1 MKIRNKKLV
10 NGVIAAFMVVLM
22 TGAAFAFVS
31 QGPLNFGGAAGVDS
45 ALALAITGSNHYG
58 IGVDAELDLTV
69 PVVAANGSGYRNA
82 AMTVD
87 FDGIG
92 QSATYNFTVTNIG
105 TLTAEI
111 APISL
116 EFVPNSSQLLVWTQ
130 QGALETEGAILAP
143 GEYVNFSF
151 SVAFDAASV
160 NNWYYSAVSGV
171 SFVLNYGLVGSY
183 VPEPGPQPPTLSGH
197 MLYFWE
203 GLEVGNAITLQHFG
217 LTHNGFVHPT
227 FPDGV
232 GGHPLNHGFNITV
245 GWQMPIDGEGY
256 YYRAGERRMTL
267 HSNRLAIVYNYEILI
282 VFGTCPE
289 TGENAV
295 TSVQFAVAP
304 TAWTYPFGA
313 AFNFPNTLVFEP
325 FYYDLVF
332 APNRAFIP
340 TNAHF
345 VMTP

>member
-151 SVAFDAASV
+151 SVAFDAAGV

-183 VPEPGPQPPTLSGH
+183 VPEPTTSLVTGIAFQLETVNQGNVFFRNWTDYGTRGWARLTNTSSNYTGDQNQWHRGTQDGRPQNVGSNPWVSVNGILTPGGVHNERHAYFTLNAQ
-197 MLYFWE
+197 
-203 GLEVGNAITLQHFG
+203 LE
-217 LTHNGFVHPT
+217 
-227 FPDGV
+227 DGSNYILDMRANWV
-232 GGHPLNHGFNITV
+232 NTAGGLNHNSIFNIAPEDSRFEVLIQVNGFNIV
-245 GWQMPIDGEGY
+245 SWQIFDKSGV
-256 YYRAGERRMTL
+256 
-267 HSNRLAIVYNYEILI
+267 N
-282 VFGTCPE
+282 
-289 TGENAV
+289 
-295 TSVQFAVAP
+295 
-304 TAWTYPFGA
+304 
-313 AFNFPNTLVFEP
+313 
-325 FYYDLVF
+325 
-332 APNRAFIP
+332 
-340 TNAHF
+340 
-345 VMTP
+345 